1 MVKYRLEPTAGSLK
15 DDNLFRRFFICMN
28 FESREMSSI
37 NNKQENRSNVGVYL
51 QFGIVQGY
59 DSIETIKLAYFDQE
73 PLDVRYYMFGRL
85 EKFSFRVNFIL
96 FIMFILDNS

>member
-73 PLDVRYYMFGRL
+73 PLDVRFYMFGR
-85 EKFSFRVNFIL
+85 
-96 FIMFILDNS
+96 